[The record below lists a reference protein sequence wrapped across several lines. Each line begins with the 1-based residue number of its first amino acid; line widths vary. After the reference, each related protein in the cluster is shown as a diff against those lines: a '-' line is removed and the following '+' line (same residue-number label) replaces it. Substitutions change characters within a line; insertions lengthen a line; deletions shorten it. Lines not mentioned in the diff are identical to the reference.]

1 MPQKF
6 RIACHLIP
14 WQGEQNENLEKV
26 LGEVRDAGY
35 EGVEGLSADSPERLV
50 EIAKI
55 AATFGLH
62 IINIGGPSPEEK
74 IDYNIAL
81 GNDAAEVPGCGR
93 GNFGGPDPTEQDF
106 INAART
112 LDDIT
117 AYAVKHNIKPFH
129 HAHRGTMIETAE
141 DADMMLKH
149 APNLTLLL
157 DTGHILACG
166 SDPMKAIK
174 NHGDRIGHVHLKDF
188 WAVDP
193 KRWDNRKSKWWDEGR
208 FAELGK
214 GNMGMNI
221 AEVMKAL
228 EDASYDGW
236 ISVELDR
243 AERAVPVAAKAN
255 RDYLKSLG
263 Y

>member
-1 MPQKF
+1 MPKEF
-6 RIACHLIP
+6 KIACHLIP
-14 WQGEQNENLEKV
+14 WQGEQNRNLEKV

-35 EGVEGLSADSPERLV
+35 EGVEGLSADSPEKLV
-50 EIAKI
+50 EIATT

-62 IINIGGPSPEEK
+62 IINVGGPSPEEK
-74 IDYNIAL
+74 IRYNITL
-81 GNDAAEVPGCGR
+81 GNDAAETPGCR
-93 GNFGGPDPTEQDF
+93 RADFGGFDPTEQDF

-129 HAHRGTMIETAE
+129 HAHLGTMIETAE
-141 DADMMLKH
+141 DADMLLKH

-157 DTGHILACG
+157 DTGHLLAAR
-166 SDPMKAIK
+166 SDPMAAIK
-174 NHGDRIGHVHLKDF
+174 SHGDRIGHVHLKDF
-188 WAVDP
+188 WAEDP
-193 KRWDNRKSKWWDEGR
+193 KRWNHRQNKWWDEGR

-221 AEVMKAL
+221 GEVLQAL
-228 EDASYDGW
+228 EEVAYDGW

-243 AERAVPVAAKAN
+243 AERPVTVAAKAN

>member
-1 MPQKF
+1 MPKRF
-6 RIACHLIP
+6 RIACHLIT
-14 WQGEQNENLEKV
+14 WRGEQNENLEKV

-50 EIAKI
+50 EIARI

-62 IINIGGPSPEEK
+62 IINVGGPSPEEK

-81 GNDAAEVPGCGR
+81 GNDAAEVPSCR
-93 GNFGGPDPTEQDF
+93 RDNFGGPDPSEQDF
-106 INAART
+106 INAAHT

-141 DADMMLKH
+141 DADMLLKY

-174 NHGDRIGHVHLKDF
+174 NHSDRIGHVHLKDF
-188 WAVDP
+188 WTVDP
-193 KRWDNRKSKWWDEGR
+193 KRWDNRTSKWWDEGR

-214 GNMGMNI
+214 GNMGMDI
-221 AEVMKAL
+221 AEVMQAL
-228 EDASYDGW
+228 EEAGYDGW
-236 ISVELDR
+236 ISIELDQ
-243 AERAVPVAAKAN
+243 AERAVTAAVKAN
-255 RDYLKSLG
+255 WDYLKSLG